1 MSSHAVSPASTGFTD
16 LFVSTRRVSVSFRG
30 KASLVSQTIAVR
42 AFSFAST
49 LSPKDLAP
57 ILERASSQVR
67 TTKTQAVADCGSQ
80 SWIIAYDFGAL
91 AFVGIDDPTRETVL
105 QAMLK
110 RIGPEPH
117 PPIQEQALIE
127 VTEDDKPGVRFD
139 RIVVPKLDR
148 RVVELVSFVVS
159 QSAAMEYYEEDV
171 DLVLARLNVTAEGL
185 AQTGK
190 LTTSPRDLLKFIGSG
205 MSTHNQVVFTLSLLD
220 TPQLAWEDETL
231 DRIYGGLRMQY
242 EIADRFRALDH
253 KLRMIQDNF
262 ELFVDLTQERRS
274 YRLELAVAILV
285 AVEVVLFVFEIF
297 RH

>member
-1 MSSHAVSPASTGFTD
+1 
-16 LFVSTRRVSVSFRG
+16 
-30 KASLVSQTIAVR
+30 VSQTIAVR
-42 AFSFAST
+42 AYSFAST
-49 LSPKDLAP
+49 LSPKDLTP
-57 ILERASSQVR
+57 LLEKAHAQVR
-67 TTKTQAVADCGSQ
+67 ATKTQVVAECAGS
-80 SWIIAYDFGAL
+80 SWIVAYDFGAITF
-91 AFVGIDDPTRETVL
+91 AGVEDATRDAVL
-105 QAMLK
+105 DAVQK

-117 PPIQEQALIE
+117 PPLQEQAFIE
-127 VTEDDKPGVRFD
+127 VSESEKPGVQFD
-139 RIVVPKLDR
+139 RVVVPKLDR
-148 RVVELVSFVVS
+148 KTVELVSLVVA

-171 DLVLARLNVTAEGL
+171 DLVLARLKVTAERL

-190 LTTSPRDLLKFIGSG
+190 LSESTRDLLRFVGSG

-262 ELFVDLTQERRS
+262 ELFVELTQERRN
-274 YRLELAVAILV
+274 YRLELAVALLV
-285 AVEVVLFVFEIF
+285 ALEVVLFVYEIV